1 VEKQLNRKRESA
13 VLDELIRQLKS
24 RQDIGRMLADLG
36 KHEPDVVATQLIDEL
51 ERIISL
57 RHLQYRLM
65 ARTAVAPPAPAPQEI
80 ESVPPVKEESV
91 SPLVE
96 EPVLPVVEES
106 ALPAVEETVPP
117 VEQDSPPPVVEGS
130 VLLAEENSPPRSE
143 DPSEQVSVPGV
154 AAAASEQ
161 GHDATGESDL
171 TIRKQMP
178 RVHSDVKADDLIYL
192 HGVSRIE
199 PGEAPSAFPFLLEE
213 KGIDNRSFAFAVD
226 LEGLRFYGST
236 LNQESVN
243 LTKNG
248 VLLLGKQEKIRLRGA
263 HESLL
268 NDLRLHRIILPFEF
282 GTVIKGLGELKARIA
297 ERCAEIGDALDELLK
312 TRWWNLTV
320 YALDTRTADLVA
332 TSTPDARRESDRG
345 RVPYS
350 SPAQNKRIDVKTL
363 ERILNKQKKAA
374 ESIHEALQP
383 YAERFDIDMMV
394 SLQSGASDDWKIILK
409 ASYEMG
415 PSMLTMFVRT
425 VTDLQYQH
433 FLMELMLSLTGN
445 VESFSFEKKTGQAG

>member
-1 VEKQLNRKRESA
+1 MNRKRESA

-57 RHLQYRLM
+57 RHLQYQLM
-65 ARTAVAPPAPAPQEI
+65 ARTPVAPPAPAPQEA
-80 ESVPPVKEESV
+80 ESLPPVKEESV
-91 SPLVE
+91 P
-96 EPVLPVVEES
+96 PVVEES
-106 ALPAVEETVPP
+106 VLPVVKESVPPVLEKNVPPVVEDSVPPVVEKSVLAVEE
-117 VEQDSPPPVVEGS
+117 DSPPP
-130 VLLAEENSPPRSE
+130 AENV
-143 DPSEQVSVPGV
+143 SEQVTVPEV
-154 AAAASEQ
+154 AMEASEQ
-161 GHDATGESDL
+161 GQDATGESDL
-171 TIRKQMP
+171 TIRKQIP
-178 RVHSDVKADDLIYL
+178 RVHSDLKADDLIYL

-199 PGEAPSAFPFLLEE
+199 PGETPSAFPFLLEE
-213 KGIDNRSFAFAVD
+213 KGIDNRSFAFAID

-248 VLLLGKQEKIRLRGA
+248 VLLLGKQEKIRMRGA

-268 NDLRLHRIILPFEF
+268 NDLRLHRILLPFEF
-282 GTVIKGLGELKARIA
+282 GTVFKGTEELKAKIA
-297 ERCAEIGDALDELLK
+297 ERCSEIGDALHELLK

-320 YALDTRTADLVA
+320 YALDTRTADLVG

-374 ESIHEALQP
+374 ESVHEALQP

-445 VESFSFEKKTGQAG
+445 VESFSFEKKATQGG